1 MTRTLWLSVFALV
14 LSVMVYY
21 ALGYSTGK
29 WLADSLVTG
38 VAAGMS
44 FTWFAAAMRAMRRG
58 AGDGTAKIVLTV
70 WLAWTIYLVQR
81 VYVLILAALGR
92 PQWLSESFVPQLIA
106 TVIFLAG
113 AYGLSAPV
121 SGAEELPRRE
131 MAVLLVGWFV
141 AGIVGGGAAMYWL
154 LNN

>member
-29 WLADSLVTG
+29 RMADSLVTG

-44 FTWFAAAMRAMRRG
+44 FTWFAAAMRSMRRG
-58 AGDGTAKIVLTV
+58 AVDGTAKIVLTV

-81 VYVLILAALGR
+81 VYVLVLAALGR

-131 MAVLLVGWFV
+131 MAVLLAGWFV

-154 LNN
+154 LTN